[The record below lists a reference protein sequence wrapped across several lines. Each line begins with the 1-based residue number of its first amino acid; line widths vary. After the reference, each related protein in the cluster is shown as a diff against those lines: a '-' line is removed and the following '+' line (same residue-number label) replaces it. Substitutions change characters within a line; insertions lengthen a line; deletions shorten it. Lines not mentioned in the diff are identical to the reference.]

1 MFKNK
6 NIKNNDLTIKSKN
19 SNNSINN
26 LKFVSYEENVVLPVT
41 PITSD
46 MKIISFDFLK
56 DKIKLKK
63 IVDGNTNE
71 LNHYEVSVYWKI
83 LESKHDEF
91 LTTVNDRMAVFLHN
105 DVVYYP
111 KYIDLSCI
119 TNNSISKHRTIDYS
133 LDCIIVI
140 FDENNNF
147 EDIEVIFTFDN
158 DCTTEEYNYDIIS
171 LSSKRP
177 VFKEQEE
184 CSEYIKKTYI
194 NNLILKNKMMLDDEI
209 DKINKV
215 TNFHIVINSFPW

>member
-1 MFKNK
+1 MSKDK
-6 NIKNNDLTIKSKN
+6 NIKNNVLTIKSKN

-26 LKFVSYEENVVLPVT
+26 LEWVSYADYADNVVLP
-41 PITSD
+41 ITT
-46 MKIISFDFLK
+46 ITFDFIK

-63 IVDGNTNE
+63 RVDGRTVE
-71 LNHYEVSVYWKI
+71 LNHYEVSEYWKV

-105 DVVYYP
+105 DVVYYS

-119 TNNSISKHRTIDYS
+119 TNNSITKHRTIDYS

-147 EDIEVIFTFDN
+147 EDIKVIFTFDN

-184 CSEYIKKTYI
+184 CSEYIKKNVYY
-194 NNLILKNKMMLDDEI
+194 
-209 DKINKV
+209 
-215 TNFHIVINSFPW
+215 